1 MNEMAQYYKDINSSQ
16 KSTDLIQSQS
26 KPQQKKKKIMKT
38 DNSKIYMEML
48 EEKKIAKTNLKKRTN
63 LEKLYYHILKF
74 IIKQ

>member
-1 MNEMAQYYKDINSSQ
+1 
-16 KSTDLIQSQS
+16 
-26 KPQQKKKKIMKT
+26 MKT

-48 EEKKIAKTNLKKRTN
+48 EGKKIAKANLKKRIN

>member
-1 MNEMAQYYKDINSSQ
+1 MRWLSIIKIPILPRNLQTEFSLSRNLS
-16 KSTDLIQSQS
+16 
-26 KPQQKKKKIMKT
+26 KKKKIMKT
-38 DNSKIYMEML
+38 DNSKMYTEML

>member
-1 MNEMAQYYKDINSSQ
+1 MNETVQYYKDINSSQ

-48 EEKKIAKTNLKKRTN
+48 EEKKNS
-63 LEKLYYHILKF
+63 
-74 IIKQ
+74 

>member
-1 MNEMAQYYKDINSSQ
+1 
-16 KSTDLIQSQS
+16 
-26 KPQQKKKKIMKT
+26 MKT

-48 EEKKIAKTNLKKRTN
+48 EEKKIAKANLKKRTS